1 MELRRIIIVTLVCLA
16 VATGLLALARAAD
29 AASGTT
35 LMVHAGAGIRPPLD
49 ELGEMF
55 QRRTGVR
62 VDYNYKGSG
71 CLLADICFSR
81 TGDVYIPG
89 ELFYVQQA
97 RDRGF
102 IRDQRTVARMST
114 IIIAQRGN
122 PRNIRSL
129 RDLTRSGL
137 RVGLGDP
144 EAVAAGRAAVET
156 LDNAGLRVAVQ
167 RNVVMTALNVIE
179 LGNAVKLRHLDAAIV
194 WDATAAL
201 FGDQI
206 AAVSIPAAQRVE
218 CPVPVATLTFSEHP
232 REAAQFMAFLAG
244 EEGARVFREHGYE
257 VPTNVQEQQEETSS

>member
-16 VATGLLALARAAD
+16 LATGLLALARAAD
-29 AASGTT
+29 AAAGTT
-35 LMVHAGAGIRPPLD
+35 LTVHAGAGIRPPLD
-49 ELGEMF
+49 ELGEIF
-55 QRRTGVR
+55 QSRTGVR

-81 TGDVYIPG
+81 IGDVYIPG

-97 RDRGF
+97 RERGF
-102 IRDQRTVARMST
+102 IRDQRVVAEMST
-114 IIIAQRGN
+114 MIIAQRGN

-129 RDLTRSGL
+129 RDLARPGL

-156 LDNAGLRVAVQ
+156 LDKAGVRVAVQ

-179 LGNAVKLRHLDAAIV
+179 LGNAVKLRHLDGAIV

-201 FGDQI
+201 FGDQV
-206 AAVSIPAAQRVE
+206 AAVSIPAAQRVD
-218 CPVPVATLTFSEHP
+218 CPIPVATLTFSEHP
-232 REAAQFMAFLAG
+232 REAAQFVAFLAS
-244 EEGARVFREHGYE
+244 EEGARVFRKHGYG
-257 VPTNVQEQQEETSS
+257 VPTDGEEPQ